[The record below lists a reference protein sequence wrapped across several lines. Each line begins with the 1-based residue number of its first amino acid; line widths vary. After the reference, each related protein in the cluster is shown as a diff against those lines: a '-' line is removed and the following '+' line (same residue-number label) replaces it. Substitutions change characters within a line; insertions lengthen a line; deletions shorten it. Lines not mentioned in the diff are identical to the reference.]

1 MLQNSMKIFYL
12 FILFLVSSSLAAQ
25 NFNGQ
30 WKGSFNETSY
40 GFSGLE
46 GGGVDYVLEL
56 QATGSE
62 VSGYS
67 YTYFNEGPKRFY
79 TICKLTGT
87 INRSTQDIVVTEIER
102 VKYNTPPG
110 FQNCFQT
117 HKLHYVQDSGDVETL
132 RGSWI
137 PAPDQDK
144 NCGYGTTFL
153 SRRIV
158 KKLALRTTPPDH
170 KPDTHASKNTIVS
183 KPKNNPPKTAHKT
196 PSKPHA
202 EIKNPVVK
210 DDDTK
215 KDIPSII
222 PEIKKTDTIKQRISG
237 FEPRRK
243 DIIKT
248 IPIYQPTFKV
258 DFYDNGEIDGD
269 SITVFYNGKI
279 ILSHKMLTTKAISLT
294 LALDENVRE
303 NIVTMYADN
312 LGTIP
317 PNTAL
322 MIVTDGDKRY
332 EVRIDSDTEKSGSVI
347 FVHGQK

>member
-1 MLQNSMKIFYL
+1 MKIFYL

-102 VKYNTPPG
+102 IKYNTPPG

-202 EIKNPVVK
+202 EIKN
-210 DDDTK
+210 
-215 KDIPSII
+215 
-222 PEIKKTDTIKQRISG
+222 
-237 FEPRRK
+237 
-243 DIIKT
+243 
-248 IPIYQPTFKV
+248 
-258 DFYDNGEIDGD
+258 
-269 SITVFYNGKI
+269 
-279 ILSHKMLTTKAISLT
+279 LL
-294 LALDENVRE
+294 
-303 NIVTMYADN
+303 
-312 LGTIP
+312 
-317 PNTAL
+317 
-322 MIVTDGDKRY
+322 
-332 EVRIDSDTEKSGSVI
+332 
-347 FVHGQK
+347 

>member
-1 MLQNSMKIFYL
+1 MKLFYFFAVL
-12 FILFLVSSSLAAQ
+12 LISSSLTAQ
-25 NFNGQ
+25 DFNGQ

-46 GGGVDYVLEL
+46 GNNIDYVLEL
-56 QATGSE
+56 ETTGSS

-67 YTYFNEGPKRFY
+67 YTYFNEGAKRYY

-87 INRSTQDIVVTEIER
+87 LNRSTKDIVVTEVER
-102 VKYNTPPG
+102 IKYNTPPG

-117 HKLHYVQDSGDVETL
+117 HKLHYVLDSGDVETL
-132 RGSWI
+132 RGSWM
-137 PAPDQDK
+137 PAPNQDG

-153 SRRIV
+153 SRRII
-158 KKLALRTTPPDH
+158 KKLPLEIKVPDKKITRITP
-170 KPDTHASKNTIVS
+170 KNPVVS
-183 KPKNNPPKTAHKT
+183 KPKYNPPKTNYKT
-196 PSKPHA
+196 QVKPKA
-202 EIKNPVVK
+202 EEQPPVVK
-210 DDDTK
+210 
-215 KDIPSII
+215 KDVPMKDVPSVI
-222 PEIKKTDTIKQRISG
+222 PEIKKTETIKQSSPE

-243 DIIKT
+243 DILKT
-248 IPIYQPTFKV
+248 ITIYQPTFTV

-269 SITVFYNGKI
+269 SITVFYNGRI
-279 ILSHKMLTTKAISLT
+279 LLSHKMLTTKAISLT
-294 LALDENVRE
+294 LSLDENVSQ
-303 NIVTMYADN
+303 NIIIMYADN

-332 EVRIDSDTEKSGSVI
+332 EVRISSDTEKSGSVI